1 MRYSYFDIVCTSFCD
16 SGLLTLT
23 EKKCFPMAT
32 VAIGDVSIAV
42 LLWKN
47 VLERRN
53 ISAENWYLNPKIIM
67 CLRVSES
74 VWVLVSVPERV
85 WVCPSVPDCTWVCQT
100 VCEGVRECQ
109 SVCECSWVCLSVP
122 ENVWVC
128 LSVSKCVWFC
138 VIISWYNQDIW
149 FGIWNR
155 SKIFRQNLTRHL
167 VSLYCSPYL

>member
-74 VWVLVSVPERV
+74 VWVLVNVPERV

-109 SVCECSWVCLSVP
+109 SVVSAPECAWACLRMSECAWVCLSACDS
-122 ENVWVC
+122 VW
-128 LSVSKCVWFC
+128 LFPD
-138 VIISWYNQDIW
+138 IIRTFDLEFEIGLK
-149 FGIWNR
+149 FFD
-155 SKIFRQNLTRHL
+155 KI
-167 VSLYCSPYL
+167 